1 MDEALV
7 KKLKQHV
14 ETELEKRESE
24 FVTYWLEELIKI
36 DAKRHKELAA
46 FQNDVK
52 NLINRMQNRLK
63 NLRSSKTG

>member
-14 ETELEKRESE
+14 EVELQKREME
-24 FVTYWLEELIKI
+24 FVTYWLEELLKI

-46 FQNDVK
+46 FQNDFK

-63 NLRSSKTG
+63 NLRTSNK

>member
-14 ETELEKRESE
+14 EVELQKRELE
-24 FVTYWLEELIKI
+24 FVAYWLEELIKI

-46 FQNDVK
+46 FQNDFK
-52 NLINRMQNRLK
+52 NLISRMQNRLK
-63 NLRSSKTG
+63 NLRSSQK

>member
-1 MDEALV
+1 MDDALV
-7 KKLKQHV
+7 KQLKQRV
-14 ETELEKRESE
+14 ETELQKRENE
-24 FVTYWLEELIKI
+24 FVEYWLEELIKI

-63 NLRSSKTG
+63 HLRSSKTG

>member
-7 KKLKQHV
+7 KKLKQQV

-24 FVTYWLEELIKI
+24 FVTYWLEELLKI
-36 DAKRHKELAA
+36 DAKHHKELAA

-63 NLRSSKTG
+63 HLRSSQK

>member
-14 ETELEKRESE
+14 ETELEKRERE
-24 FVTYWLEELIKI
+24 FVTYWLEELMKI
-36 DAKRHKELAA
+36 DAKHHKELAA

-63 NLRSSKTG
+63 NLRSSKN

>member
-46 FQNDVK
+46 FQNDFK
-52 NLINRMQNRLK
+52 NLISRMQNRLK
-63 NLRSSKTG
+63 HLRASQK

>member
-14 ETELEKRESE
+14 EIELEKRERE
-24 FVTYWLEELIKI
+24 FVTYWLEEVIKI
-36 DAKRHKELAA
+36 DAKHHKELAA

-63 NLRSSKTG
+63 NLRSSQK

>member
-14 ETELEKRESE
+14 ETELEKRERE
-24 FVTYWLEELIKI
+24 FVTYWLEELMKI

-63 NLRSSKTG
+63 NLRSSKN

>member
-14 ETELEKRESE
+14 ETELEKRERE
-24 FVTYWLEELIKI
+24 FVTYWLEELMKI

-46 FQNDVK
+46 LQNDFK
-52 NLINRMQNRLK
+52 NLISRMQNRLR
-63 NLRSSKTG
+63 NLRSSKN

>member
-14 ETELEKRESE
+14 EVELQKRELE
-24 FVTYWLEELIKI
+24 FVTYWLEELLKI

-46 FQNDVK
+46 FQNDFK

-63 NLRSSKTG
+63 NLRTSNK

>member
-14 ETELEKRESE
+14 EVELQKRELE

-46 FQNDVK
+46 FQNDFK
-52 NLINRMQNRLK
+52 NLISRMQNRLK
-63 NLRSSKTG
+63 NLRTSKN

>member
-14 ETELEKRESE
+14 EVELQKRELE
-24 FVTYWLEELIKI
+24 FVAYWLEELIKI
-36 DAKRHKELAA
+36 DVKRHKELAA

-52 NLINRMQNRLK
+52 NLISRMQNRLK
-63 NLRSSKTG
+63 NLRSSQK

>member
-63 NLRSSKTG
+63 NLRSSKN

>member
-1 MDEALV
+1 MDEALI
-7 KKLKQHV
+7 KKLKQQV

-24 FVTYWLEELIKI
+24 FVTYWLEEVIKI
-36 DAKRHKELAA
+36 DAKHHKELAA

-63 NLRSSKTG
+63 HLRSSQK